1 MAVAGLV
8 PGAADLHAA
17 IGLMATLG
25 AFLKGRPLIWPSVD
39 MVVGAMP
46 TVIPLWLTGLVVI
59 AIFRRFASEA

>member
-1 MAVAGLV
+1 MG
-8 PGAADLHAA
+8 
-17 IGLMATLG
+17 TLG

-46 TVIPLWLTGLVVI
+46 TVIPLWLTGLVMI